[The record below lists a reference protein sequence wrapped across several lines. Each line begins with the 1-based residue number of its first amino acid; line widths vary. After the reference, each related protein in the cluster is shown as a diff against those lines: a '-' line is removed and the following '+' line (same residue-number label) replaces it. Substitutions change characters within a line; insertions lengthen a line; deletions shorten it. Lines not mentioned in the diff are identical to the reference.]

1 LWQVFAATAEAFP
14 EAIAVDDGRSAL
26 NYRGLR
32 ERVRRAGD
40 RLAAAGIGG
49 GDRVLAGLSVAF
61 EIAAAWPPPRSW
73 TLLGGGSKPNSFG
86 ITSV

>member
-1 LWQVFAATAEAFP
+1 MWQVFAATAEAFP

-40 RLAAAGIGG
+40 RLAAAGIGP

-61 EIAAAWPPPRSW
+61 EIAAAWPRPGAGPSWAGAVSRTRSE
-73 TLLGGGSKPNSFG
+73 
-86 ITSV
+86 